1 MMLSIGPQIISQ
13 ADNRSIPSLYRHD
26 GTKPSNMTVT
36 QLKETVGTF
45 FILFFFEENF
55 HSKTPPKTTNWHTD
69 IFVRF
74 AVYPCSMLCYGT
86 HVLTPTPY

>member
-45 FILFFFEENF
+45 FILFFF
-55 HSKTPPKTTNWHTD
+55 
-69 IFVRF
+69 
-74 AVYPCSMLCYGT
+74 
-86 HVLTPTPY
+86 